1 MITAEHAM
9 EIGRTVFAVPG
20 PVTNPLSHV
29 PHVLIREGATLLR
42 SAGDLLDEMDIAHVA
57 EERSPAPAPPAVSE
71 PAAAVLRALTTAA
84 LPERIARDAGC
95 SVRKTI
101 AVLMD
106 LEIQG
111 LVRAVG
117 GRYEPTLR
125 TRAPRAGAD
134 A

>member
-20 PVTNPLSHV
+20 PVTNPLSHA

-42 SAGDLLDEMDIAHVA
+42 SAGDLLEEFGVTAHDG
-57 EERSPAPAPPAVSE
+57 ERSAGASALGE
-71 PAAAVLRALTTAA
+71 PEASVLRALTTSA

-95 SVRKTI
+95 SVRTTI
-101 AVLMD
+101 AALAD
-106 LEIQG
+106 LEMHG

-117 GRYEPTLR
+117 GRYEPTLL
-125 TRAPRAGAD
+125 AQGSRAGAD